1 MNIEAVI
8 FDLDGVIVSTDEYH
22 YEAWKYIA
30 DELNI
35 KFDREINNKLRGVS
49 RAESLEI
56 ILKSGDKTYSEE
68 EKAILLERKNNRYKE
83 LLVNLSPSDIL
94 EGVVEVLNYLKENNI
109 KIAIGS
115 SSKNTSLILEKI
127 NLTHKFDAIA
137 DGTMISKSKPDPE
150 VFLLA
155 ANKLNVDASKCL
167 VVEDAV
173 AGVEAALAGN
183 MKVAAVGD
191 AIKCERATY
200 NLNKLSDLIKEIN

>member
-35 KFDREINNKLRGVS
+35 KFDRKINNKLRGVS

-56 ILKSGDKTYSEE
+56 ILRLGNRTYTKE
-68 EKAILLERKNNRYKE
+68 EKDILLERKNNKYKE

-94 EGVVEVLNYLKENNI
+94 EDVKIVLDYLKENNI

-127 NLTHKFDAIA
+127 NLTQMFDAIS

-155 ANKLNVDASKCL
+155 ADKLQVEVNKCI

-173 AGVEAALAGN
+173 AGVEAAIVGN
-183 MKVAAVGD
+183 MKVAAIGD
-191 AIKCERATY
+191 AVKCNKATY
-200 NLNKLSDLIKEIN
+200 NLDRLRDLIENLN